1 MGLSIAACGMAVVG
15 LALLGAAGPAYRLGV
30 PLGSAFDMVRWAAYV
45 SLGGAAVS
53 VAALLWS
60 RQKAHTGAAV
70 VAGLGVLIGILTAAI
85 GYGWLRQAQA
95 APALHD
101 VTTDLENPPAFDALA
116 TQRPADSNV
125 FVRSR
130 ELDQLQRQHYPDLAP
145 VIVSQP
151 ARLVF
156 DRARLVADNQG
167 WTIVTSDPDAGR
179 LEATDTTRW
188 FGFTDD
194 IVVRVIP
201 WGTGTRVDVRSVSR
215 YGTTD
220 TGTNARRIRRF
231 LSALQAP

>member
-1 MGLSIAACGMAVVG
+1 MGLSLAACGVAIVG

-30 PLGSAFDMVRWAAYV
+30 PLGTAFDMVRWAAYV

-53 VAALLWS
+53 VAAVLWS
-60 RQKAHTGAAV
+60 RRKARTGPAV
-70 VAGLGVLIGILTAAI
+70 VAGLGVLVGILAAAA

-101 VTTDLENPPAFDALA
+101 VTTDLENPPVFDALA
-116 TQRPADSNV
+116 AQRPADSNP
-125 FVRSR
+125 FTRSR
-130 ELDQLQRQHYPDLAP
+130 EVDQLQRQHYPDLAP

-156 DRARLVADNQG
+156 DRARLVAENQG

-179 LEATDTTRW
+179 LEATDSTVW

-194 IVVRVIP
+194 IVVRVLP
-201 WGTGTRVDVRSVSR
+201 WGTGTRVDMRSVAR

>member
-1 MGLSIAACGMAVVG
+1 MGLSLAACGVAIVG

-53 VAALLWS
+53 VGALLWS
-60 RQKAHTGAAV
+60 RRKARTGAGV
-70 VAGLGVLIGILTAAI
+70 VAGLGVAIGILTAAV

-101 VTTDLENPPAFDALA
+101 VTTDLENPPVFDALA
-116 TQRPADSNV
+116 SERPADSNP
-125 FVRSR
+125 FSRSR
-130 ELDQLQRQHYPDLAP
+130 DLDQLQRQHYPDLAP
-145 VIVSQP
+145 VVVSQP

-156 DRARLVADNQG
+156 DRARLVAQNQG
-167 WTIVTSDPDAGR
+167 WTIVASDADAGR
-179 LEATDTTRW
+179 LEATDSTWW

-194 IVVRVIP
+194 VVVRVIP
-201 WGTGTRVDVRSVSR
+201 WGTGTRVDVRSVAR

-231 LSALQAP
+231 LTALQAP